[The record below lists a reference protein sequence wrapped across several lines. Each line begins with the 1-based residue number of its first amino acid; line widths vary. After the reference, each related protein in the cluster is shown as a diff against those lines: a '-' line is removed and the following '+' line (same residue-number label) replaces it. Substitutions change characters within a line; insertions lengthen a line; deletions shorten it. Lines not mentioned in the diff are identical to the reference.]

1 MVHALEEIWRVL
13 VAGGALIDLRPLT
26 DLWPVEVVALRGSE
40 EAGRVTALPQGLAD
54 DAAANSAMSDGERCG
69 LFKCQREEF
78 FPFHYSW
85 DSPNDMQ
92 EYVEE
97 EWADS
102 IGVDEAVWARI
113 RSLWALADADA
124 RVRVRLKML
133 ITRWVKVR

>member
-1 MVHALEEIWRVL
+1 
-13 VAGGALIDLRPLT
+13 
-26 DLWPVEVVALRGSE
+26 ALRGSE

-54 DAAANSAMSDGERCG
+54 DAAANGAMSDGEKVG
-69 LFKCQREEF
+69 LFKRQREEF

-85 DSPNDMQ
+85 DSPNEMQ

-102 IGVDEAVWARI
+102 IGVEEAVWTRI

-133 ITRWVKVR
+133 ITRWVKAG